1 MHSLN
6 DPLLS
11 LEKKQKKTSLF
22 SSLGRSL
29 RFLTAYLA
37 LSGLIFGILL
47 SVLNFSAYSSRIMN
61 WVDPNS
67 LLQVRDQVAGLLDTS
82 TMEVHASEETNIE
95 QKEDLDTVT
104 SKILATDPSMIYARS
119 YDVKWITKNI
129 QNSTESATFDL
140 TPYENRL
147 IIPRIG
153 KNVPLIDTNMQ
164 PGADFSTMHDVFM
177 EELKKWV
184 VRYPGTAK
192 PGEVGNVFLFG
203 HSSNYPWIK
212 SDYNDVFALLDELQT
227 GDEITIY
234 YFQKK
239 YTYKVTDRATVKPGD
254 VQALEARDPT
264 KKELTLMT
272 CWPVGT
278 ALQRI
283 LIFAEL
289 VDEK

>member
-1 MHSLN
+1 
-6 DPLLS
+6 
-11 LEKKQKKTSLF
+11 
-22 SSLGRSL
+22 
-29 RFLTAYLA
+29 
-37 LSGLIFGILL
+37 
-47 SVLNFSAYSSRIMN
+47 MN

-67 LLQVRDQVAGLLDTS
+67 LLQVRDEVSGLLNAS
-82 TMEVHASEETNIE
+82 SMEVHASEETNIE

-129 QNSTESATFDL
+129 ANSTESATFDL
-140 TPYENRL
+140 APYENRL

-153 KNVPLIDTNMQ
+153 KNVPLIDTDMQ

-192 PGEVGNVFLFG
+192 PGEVGNAFLFG

-234 YFQKK
+234 YYQKK

-254 VQALEARDPT
+254 VKALEARDPT

-289 VDEK
+289 VENK

>member
-1 MHSLN
+1 MLGFISDQKRSEKQKHIHTHTMHSLN

-119 YDVKWITKNI
+119 YDVK
-129 QNSTESATFDL
+129 
-140 TPYENRL
+140 
-147 IIPRIG
+147 
-153 KNVPLIDTNMQ
+153 
-164 PGADFSTMHDVFM
+164 
-177 EELKKWV
+177 
-184 VRYPGTAK
+184 
-192 PGEVGNVFLFG
+192 
-203 HSSNYPWIK
+203 
-212 SDYNDVFALLDELQT
+212 
-227 GDEITIY
+227 
-234 YFQKK
+234 
-239 YTYKVTDRATVKPGD
+239 
-254 VQALEARDPT
+254 
-264 KKELTLMT
+264 
-272 CWPVGT
+272 
-278 ALQRI
+278 
-283 LIFAEL
+283 
-289 VDEK
+289 